1 MKTCAAWCPQLRP
14 SYTQAS
20 WSDPGPAASWP
31 GPWRSSPRAAATQ
44 ASRRGSSRRSRT
56 GCRRRTVDNLEHV
69 GISISSCLSKYPSSS
84 FVFVWSSVGKHKN
97 RGLRPKTTPFWGDL
111 TSVVLNNLTCS
122 AMQSHNLTCQ
132 HLVNEDPKRPPVHC
146 LVVTLRKENLA
157 QKYAREIFWN
167 VYQQILH
174 MARDKSESVT

>member
-31 GPWRSSPRAAATQ
+31 GPWRSSPRAVATQ
-44 ASRRGSSRRSRT
+44 ASPRGSSRRSRT

-69 GISISSCLSKYPSSS
+69 GMSIVSCLSKHPSPLVSCL
-84 FVFVWSSVGKHKN
+84 F
-97 RGLRPKTTPFWGDL
+97 GLRWVNTKTEAYDPKRHHFGAI
-111 TSVVLNNLTCS
+111 SHVVYAIS
-122 AMQSHNLTCQ
+122 QSHNLTCQ